1 MTITITVIVDDPLHR
16 WMVIVKNSTPI
27 ISRYSWFNYLRWLEI
42 FLPFLFLLLLVT
54 VIWSSILIRK
64 IATDNWRFLVIHLQQ
79 RATTGGMSGVWAVLE
94 RREMLRWIVFD
105 IPRTRMRTRC
115 VFREI
120 RVFQLMLRGT
130 DAITAR

>member
-1 MTITITVIVDDPLHR
+1 
-16 WMVIVKNSTPI
+16 
-27 ISRYSWFNYLRWLEI
+27 
-42 FLPFLFLLLLVT
+42 
-54 VIWSSILIRK
+54 
-64 IATDNWRFLVIHLQQ
+64 
-79 RATTGGMSGVWAVLE
+79 VLE